1 MNSKEFSLKIEELVK
16 QKKCSY
22 MDAVISY
29 CEKNELDVSTVNG
42 LISKPLKEKIKIE
55 ATDLRL
61 LKFPKCGVL
70 PI

>member
-1 MNSKEFSLKIEELVK
+1 
-16 QKKCSY
+16 

-70 PI
+70 PL